1 MSNIVVNEI
10 CNLRCPYCFASE
22 FVNKQPKEMTMED
35 FKTALNF
42 VLSDRSDRQVGL
54 IGGEPCLYP
63 HINEALRMA
72 LNDVRADP
80 VMIYTN
86 GVELEKIDPENLEDI
101 KFRMLVNCNSPADMG
116 QAKFDKMREN
126 LIKFKNEHFGKGRF
140 RLSVNLYKPD
150 FDYTYIIPIVQELGF
165 DTIRLSISVPSK
177 ATIGSM
183 TALEYF
189 ETMKPVAMA
198 FVGDM
203 IRCGCLTGFD
213 CNFLPECVLTPEE
226 HEGLQNVKDIF
237 YSGLSK
243 NYSRTFWQRAILCET
258 HTCTPVIDIL
268 PDLNAIRCFGLSEY
282 TKVPISHFRNMKD
295 LRQFYIDNVD
305 RPSIK
310 YTSSPKCVGCYEGE
324 SGNCSGGCHVF
335 KAKDLFGDKNLE
347 LDEEHK
353 NAFFEHNPD
362 KLEEM
367 KEHDHNCEHHHHHHD
382 DDDGPADIDGDGCG
396 CGCC

>member
-22 FVNKQPKEMTMED
+22 FVNKKPKEMTMED
-35 FKTALNF
+35 FKTALHF
-42 VLSDRSDRQVGL
+42 ALSDRSDRQIGI

-72 LNDVRADP
+72 LEDVRADP

-86 GVELEKIDPENLEDI
+86 GVELEKIDPQNLEDA
-101 KFRMLVNCNSPADMG
+101 KFRMLVNVNSPEDMG

-126 LIKFKNEHFGKGRF
+126 LLKFKNEHFGEGRF

-165 DTIRLSISVPSK
+165 DTIRLSISVPAK
-177 ATIGSM
+177 ADVDSQ
-183 TALEYF
+183 TALDYF
-189 ETMKPVAMA
+189 RTMKPVALA
-198 FVGDM
+198 FIGDM

-213 CNFLPECVLTPEE
+213 CNFLPECVLTDEE

-268 PDLNAIRCFGLSEY
+268 PDLTAIRCFGLSEY
-282 TKVPISHFRNMKD
+282 TKVPIAHFRNMKD
-295 LRQFYIDNVD
+295 LRQFYVDKID
-305 RPSIK
+305 RPLIK
-310 YTSSPKCVGCYEGE
+310 YSSSPECQDCYMHE
-324 SGNCSGGCHVF
+324 SGNCSGGCHIF
-335 KAKDLFGDKNLE
+335 RIKQLFGDKVLE

-353 NAFFEHNPD
+353 ATHYDHNPD
-362 KLEEM
+362 
-367 KEHDHNCEHHHHHHD
+367 HQHPDHEHHHHHD
-382 DDDGPADIDGDGCG
+382 DEGGPAPADDGCG